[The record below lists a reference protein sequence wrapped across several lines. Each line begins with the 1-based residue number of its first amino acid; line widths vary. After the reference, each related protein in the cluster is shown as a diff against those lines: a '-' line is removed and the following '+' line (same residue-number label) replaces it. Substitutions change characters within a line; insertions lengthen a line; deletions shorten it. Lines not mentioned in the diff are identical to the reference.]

1 MENFTFCAVL
11 MLEGK
16 SVQTDNTTWWEVPSI
31 GMFIAEQ
38 KRLGSEVRN
47 RSMKVR
53 DQSRKVNELSKV
65 VRDQFR
71 KNRLRDRHEIPL
83 PVLNGF
89 KGITFYFH

>member
-1 MENFTFCAVL
+1 
-11 MLEGK
+11 
-16 SVQTDNTTWWEVPSI
+16 
-31 GMFIAEQ
+31 MFIAEQ

-53 DQSRKVNELSKV
+53 DQSRKVNELSKA

-89 KGITFYFH
+89 KGITFYFR